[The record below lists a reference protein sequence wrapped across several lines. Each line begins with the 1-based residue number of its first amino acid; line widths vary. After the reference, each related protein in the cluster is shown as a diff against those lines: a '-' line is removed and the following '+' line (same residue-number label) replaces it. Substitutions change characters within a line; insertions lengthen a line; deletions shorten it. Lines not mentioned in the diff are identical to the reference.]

1 MENAVVFS
9 AGSTGSLNLNGN
21 SVVIA
26 SLASNA
32 TTLGAPI
39 VQNANAT
46 PATLTVDNAANAS
59 GTFAGTISDGA
70 VPSGSGGALSLIKT
84 GSGMLNL
91 AGSDGYTG
99 GTTIVTGTLQ
109 LGNSAALGA
118 ATNSSLVFAANST
131 GVLALNGNSISLTD
145 LNTNAAV
152 GTPVIQSGSSTAG
165 TDILTVTTANSDTF
179 GGVLQDGGQ
188 GRLLGLTMSGSG
200 TLTLTGNNTYSGPTV
215 IGQGTLAVAGSSS
228 SSGGLAFGAAAG
240 SPSTGAMNLSANATF
255 ASLNV
260 QTNSASANSLIIGS
274 GSTLTINGPV
284 SLGSNNGTS
293 ILVTGPALSGSGGVL
308 TVNGNFSAGV
318 ANSISN
324 SATFPSVDL
333 SGLSGF
339 NLTSTNA
346 GFLRVG
352 FGQNDIATMTLA
364 ASNTINVA
372 TISVG
377 DSNGGN
383 YVFFQSNLNLGT
395 GSNVLQ
401 AGTINIANSK
411 GGGSIQ
417 FASSASGSVAISGP
431 NGVGVAN
438 INIVNANNATFQG
451 GTGTNALLLAGH
463 EATVNA
469 GTVSIGNVAG
479 ASAAAGP
486 ISAAVTF
493 DTGTF
498 NASAILMAQDSSGA
512 STNTILGSFTLGTSP
527 ASSGVLNVSGSQ
539 FYLANNTNTVNVAYG
554 TFTINGGTANLGC
567 AITDPSSGT
576 GNLSNTTLTLNGG
589 LLNMNN
595 NAIGGAGFSGNQTIT
610 NLNFE
615 SGTLENVSEINGGS
629 GNANSVLVKTT
640 TGTLI
645 LDGTNTY
652 SGGTTVSDGTL
663 ILTNS
668 EAIADGTSLTV
679 GDSSAFTAP
688 VVPSPAAFSAGRACG
703 CPGAGTR
710 RLGTFGHRHCD
721 PCGIPQTASKMKKHR
736 LIGKFWR
743 PREPATGL
751 ACSIQRRATQSGSG
765 NRAATADGDSL
776 TLTDYFNSRRRIFR
790 TAPTVS

>member
-1 MENAVVFS
+1 M
-9 AGSTGSLNLNGN
+9 
-21 SVVIA
+21 
-26 SLASNA
+26 
-32 TTLGAPI
+32 
-39 VQNANAT
+39 
-46 PATLTVDNAANAS
+46 
-59 GTFAGTISDGA
+59 
-70 VPSGSGGALSLIKT
+70 
-84 GSGMLNL
+84 
-91 AGSDGYTG
+91 
-99 GTTIVTGTLQ
+99 
-109 LGNSAALGA
+109 
-118 ATNSSLVFAANST
+118 
-131 GVLALNGNSISLTD
+131 
-145 LNTNAAV
+145 
-152 GTPVIQSGSSTAG
+152 
-165 TDILTVTTANSDTF
+165 
-179 GGVLQDGGQ
+179 
-188 GRLLGLTMSGSG
+188 
-200 TLTLTGNNTYSGPTV
+200 
-215 IGQGTLAVAGSSS
+215 
-228 SSGGLAFGAAAG
+228 
-240 SPSTGAMNLSANATF
+240 
-255 ASLNV
+255 
-260 QTNSASANSLIIGS
+260 
-274 GSTLTINGPV
+274 
-284 SLGSNNGTS
+284 
-293 ILVTGPALSGSGGVL
+293 
-308 TVNGNFSAGV
+308 
-318 ANSISN
+318 
-324 SATFPSVDL
+324 
-333 SGLSGF
+333 
-339 NLTSTNA
+339 
-346 GFLRVG
+346 G

-417 FASSASGSVAISGP
+417 FASSASGSVSISGP

-527 ASSGVLNVSGSQ
+527 ASSGVLNVTGGP

-554 TFTINGGTANLGC
+554 TFTINGGTANIGC
-567 AITDPSSGT
+567 AITDPSSGI
-576 GNLSNTTLTLNGG
+576 GNSSNTTLTLNGG
-589 LLNMNN
+589 LLNMNG
-595 NAIGGAGFSGNQTIT
+595 NAIGGEGFAGNQTIT

-629 GNANSVLVKTT
+629 GFANSMLVKTT

-652 SGGTTVSDGTL
+652 SGGTTVADGTL

-668 EAIADGTSLTV
+668 EGNRRRDELDRRRCLGLR
-679 GDSSAFTAP
+679 AP
-688 VVPSPAAFSAGRACG
+688 VVPPAIVGSNVASPAITPVPEPGTLALLVGGLIVAFGVWRKS
-703 CPGAGTR
+703 
-710 RLGTFGHRHCD
+710 HR
-721 PCGIPQTASKMKKHR
+721 S
-736 LIGKFWR
+736 
-743 PREPATGL
+743 
-751 ACSIQRRATQSGSG
+751 
-765 NRAATADGDSL
+765 
-776 TLTDYFNSRRRIFR
+776 
-790 TAPTVS
+790 